1 MAAEVQYA
9 THKAPNGGPALS
21 YALHLP
27 ADSSAVAKAAL
38 IAHPYGRLGGCK
50 EDHVVVA
57 LAEML
62 AREGYAVVR
71 FDARGAGESG
81 GPASWTGA
89 AEADDF
95 RHLVDAVVLPLFT
108 ASAPAVPA
116 PSPASPAS
124 TPSTA
129 PQVELLLAGYSFGS
143 LAATSCPPP
152 SRRCLSIR
160 TSYLVV
166 SYPLSVL
173 WALTFLQSGR
183 FTAALRD
190 LVRRGGSC
198 VLTVFG
204 DADNFSSVDKLRSWA
219 AGLEKE
225 QGSDSCWTAVEVEGV
240 DHFWREREKKRAL
253 LDVVRRW
260 LREEQ

>member
-62 AREGYAVVR
+62 AREGYAV
-71 FDARGAGESG
+71 
-81 GPASWTGA
+81 
-89 AEADDF
+89 
-95 RHLVDAVVLPLFT
+95 
-108 ASAPAVPA
+108 
-116 PSPASPAS
+116 
-124 TPSTA
+124 
-129 PQVELLLAGYSFGS
+129 
-143 LAATSCPPP
+143 
-152 SRRCLSIR
+152 
-160 TSYLVV
+160 
-166 SYPLSVL
+166 
-173 WALTFLQSGR
+173 SGR